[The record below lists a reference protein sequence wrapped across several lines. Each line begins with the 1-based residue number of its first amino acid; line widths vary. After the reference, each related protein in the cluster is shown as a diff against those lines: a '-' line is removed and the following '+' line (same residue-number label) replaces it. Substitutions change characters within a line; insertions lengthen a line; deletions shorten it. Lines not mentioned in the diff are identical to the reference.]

1 MKLSCNFRPLVLL
14 LAVLALLQ
22 LPIHVQGQAVVTKTF
37 NTLSFTQVIVVPPRT
52 TPFLTFLT
60 FLTVSAS
67 STTTISNTVSI
78 TQSIPL
84 TRTAIEYSF
93 VSASTTRTI
102 SITTTASTSSV
113 TSAATNSHGNLALW
127 TALPALFAFYLL
139 F

>member
-1 MKLSCNFRPLVLL
+1 MKIPKDV
-14 LAVLALLQ
+14 ALFLFAFG
-22 LPIHVQGQAVVTKTF
+22 LTLFFSVVPVCSQAVVTKTF
-37 NTLSFTQVIVVPPRT
+37 NTLSFTQVVVVPPRT

-67 STTTISNTVSI
+67 STTTISNTISV

-113 TSAATNSHGNLALW
+113 TTDAIDRMKYSLAALLSG
-127 TALPALFAFYLL
+127 LFGIYMLL
-139 F
+139 